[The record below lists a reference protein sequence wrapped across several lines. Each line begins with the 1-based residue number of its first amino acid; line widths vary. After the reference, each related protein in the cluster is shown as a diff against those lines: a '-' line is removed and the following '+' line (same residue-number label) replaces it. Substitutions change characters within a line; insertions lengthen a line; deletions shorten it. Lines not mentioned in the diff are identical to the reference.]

1 MRRVDP
7 SHPFFTAPVLVLVIS
22 VFMIFV
28 QFAQLDTDSES
39 AIYGVMILLQ
49 IVVLAIPA
57 GAFCYLKGGG
67 YLARMD
73 IYAPRKNSLPVILFG
88 SATVILT
95 SAVIKFGIFNLVY
108 DYSLYGSSIDID
120 VGSVGAGL
128 LMVLSLAIFPAVTEE
143 FVFRGIILR
152 EYKECGSVFSIVMS
166 ALLFAFIHFDIVQF
180 PIYFALGMLLAWM
193 AFITKSVWTCVIVHT
208 VYNLYAVFAEKYVWM
223 FSTNPDSRILFWL
236 ILTVIWFVC
245 GFFFIGAAEKVMR
258 YCSDNGDSA
267 PKQMKKG
274 ERRLNIFE
282 AVTDKPFLIDAA
294 VFGVIGLINLIAG

>member
-128 LMVLSLAIFPAVTEE
+128 LMVE
-143 FVFRGIILR
+143 
-152 EYKECGSVFSIVMS
+152 
-166 ALLFAFIHFDIVQF
+166 
-180 PIYFALGMLLAWM
+180 
-193 AFITKSVWTCVIVHT
+193 
-208 VYNLYAVFAEKYVWM
+208 
-223 FSTNPDSRILFWL
+223 
-236 ILTVIWFVC
+236 
-245 GFFFIGAAEKVMR
+245 
-258 YCSDNGDSA
+258 
-267 PKQMKKG
+267 
-274 ERRLNIFE
+274 
-282 AVTDKPFLIDAA
+282 
-294 VFGVIGLINLIAG
+294 